1 MNPRYAPMFA
11 PYTLN
16 NGVAIKNRFVVAPL
30 TIYES
35 DANGGL
41 TDAARNFWRDRFRG
55 FGLFVMPF
63 TNVHPTGIGFP
74 SPNAFDASHLPTL
87 REYAAI
93 SHGQGAKIVAQIA
106 HAGGRANPLMT
117 RGLGA
122 VAPSG
127 YGRVREMSGAE
138 VAQMVQHFARAAE
151 LALDAGLDGVEIH
164 GANGWLIQQFVSA
177 ATNLR
182 QDQWGG
188 SRENRFRFPLAV
200 IDAIDEMR
208 RRKNRPDFI
217 IGYRFSPEEPGADGL
232 TMADT
237 LALVDALAAKPL
249 QYLHVSLWD
258 FYKKARHDGN
268 DEYRMKLIHQ
278 RINGRLPFIG
288 VGKLYT
294 ADDIAQ
300 AWETGWA
307 EFIALGKTVMLNPD
321 LIELIANG
329 REAEIHTHFDWQQT
343 DRYRYTPAMLAGTRQ
358 GMGFYPPAKG

>member
-87 REYAAI
+87 HEYTAI
-93 SHGQGAKIVAQIA
+93 SHEQGAKIVAQIA
-106 HAGGRANPLMT
+106 HAGSRANPLMT

-122 VAPSG
+122 VAPSA
-127 YGRVREMSGAE
+127 YGRVREMSSDE
-138 VAQMVQHFARAAE
+138 VAQMVQHFAHAAE

-217 IGYRFSPEEPGADGL
+217 IGYRRTRRRRLNDGRHARAGGRTRRQTAAIPARFSVGF
-232 TMADT
+232 
-237 LALVDALAAKPL
+237 L
-249 QYLHVSLWD
+249 QKS
-258 FYKKARHDGN
+258 APR
-268 DEYRMKLIHQ
+268 RQ
-278 RINGRLPFIG
+278 RRIP
-288 VGKLYT
+288 Y
-294 ADDIAQ
+294 
-300 AWETGWA
+300 ET
-307 EFIALGKTVMLNPD
+307 
-321 LIELIANG
+321 
-329 REAEIHTHFDWQQT
+329 H
-343 DRYRYTPAMLAGTRQ
+343 
-358 GMGFYPPAKG
+358 PPAD

>member
-74 SPNAFDASHLPTL
+74 SPNAFDASYLPTL

-93 SHGQGAKIVAQIA
+93 SHEQGAKIVAQIA
-106 HAGGRANPLMT
+106 HAGSRANPLMT

-122 VAPSG
+122 VAPSA
-127 YGRVREMSGAE
+127 YGRVREMSSDE
-138 VAQMVQHFARAAE
+138 VAQMVQHFAHAAE

-188 SRENRFRFPLAV
+188 SRENRFRFPLA
-200 IDAIDEMR
+200 
-208 RRKNRPDFI
+208 
-217 IGYRFSPEEPGADGL
+217 
-232 TMADT
+232 
-237 LALVDALAAKPL
+237 AKPL

-258 FYKKARHDGN
+258 FYKKARRDGN

>member
-1 MNPRYAPMFA
+1 MNPRYSPMFA

-35 DANGGL
+35 HANGGL

-74 SPNAFDASHLPTL
+74 SPNAFDASYLPTL

-93 SHGQGAKIVAQIA
+93 SYGQGAKIVAQIA
-106 HAGGRANPLMT
+106 HSGGRVNPLMM
-117 RGLGA
+117 RGLGV
-122 VAPSG
+122 VAPSA
-127 YGRVREMSGAE
+127 YGRVHEMSSGE
-138 VAQMVQHFARAAE
+138 VVQMVQHFARAAE

-182 QDQWGG
+182 QDEWGS
-188 SRENRFRFPLAV
+188 SRDNRFRFPLAI

-208 RRKNRPDFI
+208 RRN
-217 IGYRFSPEEPGADGL
+217 
-232 TMADT
+232 
-237 LALVDALAAKPL
+237 
-249 QYLHVSLWD
+249 
-258 FYKKARHDGN
+258 GN

-278 RINGRLPFIG
+278 RINRHLPFIG

-294 ADDIAQ
+294 GDDIAQ

-329 REAEIHTHFDWQQT
+329 REAEIHTYFDWQQT
-343 DRYRYTPAMLAGTRQ
+343 ERYRYTPAMLAGARQ
-358 GMGFYPPAKG
+358 GMDFYPPAKG

>member
-1 MNPRYAPMFA
+1 MCIRPAS
-11 PYTLN
+11 
-16 NGVAIKNRFVVAPL
+16 V
-30 TIYES
+30 
-35 DANGGL
+35 
-41 TDAARNFWRDRFRG
+41 FRR
-55 FGLFVMPF
+55 
-63 TNVHPTGIGFP
+63 
-74 SPNAFDASHLPTL
+74 PTL
-87 REYAAI
+87 LTQATYPPCANTQPAI
-93 SHGQGAKIVAQIA
+93 SHEQGAKIVAQIA
-106 HAGGRANPLMT
+106 HVGSRANPLMT

-122 VAPSG
+122 VAPSA
-127 YGRVREMSGAE
+127 YGRVREMSSDE
-138 VAQMVQHFARAAE
+138 VAQMVQHFAHAAE

-217 IGYRFSPEEPGADGL
+217 IGYRFSPEEPGTDGL

-258 FYKKARHDGN
+258 FYKKARRDGN

-300 AWETGWA
+300 AWEAGWA

-358 GMGFYPPAKG
+358 GMDFYPPAKG

>member
-41 TDAARNFWRDRFRG
+41 ADAARNFWRDRFRG

-87 REYAAI
+87 REYTAI
-93 SHGQGAKIVAQIA
+93 SHEQGAKIVAQIA
-106 HAGGRANPLMT
+106 HAGSRANPLMT

-122 VAPSG
+122 VAPST
-127 YGRVREMSGAE
+127 YGRVREMSSDE
-138 VAQMVQHFARAAE
+138 VAQMVQHFAHAAE

-188 SRENRFRFPLAV
+188 SRENRFRFRLAV

-232 TMADT
+232 TMYGFHYQAKFSRKVCLQRKRRDT
-237 LALVDALAAKPL
+237 
-249 QYLHVSLWD
+249 
-258 FYKKARHDGN
+258 RH
-268 DEYRMKLIHQ
+268 RPHH
-278 RINGRLPFIG
+278 R
-288 VGKLYT
+288 T
-294 ADDIAQ
+294 AV
-300 AWETGWA
+300 E
-307 EFIALGKTVMLNPD
+307 
-321 LIELIANG
+321 
-329 REAEIHTHFDWQQT
+329 R
-343 DRYRYTPAMLAGTRQ
+343 
-358 GMGFYPPAKG
+358 